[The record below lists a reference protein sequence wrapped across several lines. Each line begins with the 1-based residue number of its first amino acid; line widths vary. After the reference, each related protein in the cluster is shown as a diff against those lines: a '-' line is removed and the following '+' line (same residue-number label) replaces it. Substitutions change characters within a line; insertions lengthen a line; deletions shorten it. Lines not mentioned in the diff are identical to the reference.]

1 MNKIQILQKSN
12 KNKNQQTKDIKQFNM
27 SEK

>member
-1 MNKIQILQKSN
+1 MNKIKILQKSN
-12 KNKNQQTKDIKQFNM
+12 KNKNQQTKDMKPLNM